1 MSTTGYVDRQG
12 GQPATQSVG
21 VTASQITRV
30 QFDYDRAA
38 TLSVGLVLPSGAAL
52 PSGLPMTVANSNL
65 TVGYRPFQESS
76 TGTGT
81 TRTITPLFPYSS
93 GYYVWAGSCADA
105 DPAYFSGGSRGAVLP
120 SNQGATT
127 SGSATLDA
135 IDVTVT
141 LGGSALRNTTVAVQA
156 IHGGTATAGC
166 PSGETLSASIKTD
179 GNGKLRIA
187 VPYGTWAVK
196 VTSSSRTA
204 TSGNVVA
211 SSVVVTPPSATVAI
225 P

>member
-1 MSTTGYVDRQG
+1 M
-12 GQPATQSVG
+12 
-21 VTASQITRV
+21 
-30 QFDYDRAA
+30 
-38 TLSVGLVLPSGAAL
+38 
-52 PSGLPMTVANSNL
+52 
-65 TVGYRPFQESS
+65 
-76 TGTGT
+76 
-81 TRTITPLFPYSS
+81 
-93 GYYVWAGSCADA
+93 
-105 DPAYFSGGSRGAVLP
+105 
-120 SNQGATT
+120 
-127 SGSATLDA
+127 
-135 IDVTVT
+135 
-141 LGGSALRNTTVAVQA
+141 QA